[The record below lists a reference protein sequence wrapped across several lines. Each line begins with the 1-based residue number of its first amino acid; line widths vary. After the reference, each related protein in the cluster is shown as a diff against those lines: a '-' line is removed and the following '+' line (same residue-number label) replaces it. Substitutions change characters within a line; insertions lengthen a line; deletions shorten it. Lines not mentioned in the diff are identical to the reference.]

1 VTNQS
6 RAQTLVLRRDQAIA
20 SASPAS
26 PEVQLFLLG
35 GFRLEVDGLPVSL
48 PAGVQRLVAFLGLHR
63 RPLRRVFVAATLW
76 MDADDERA
84 MASLRSALWRLN
96 RPDLGI
102 VDVLGPEIAL
112 AKHIRVDH
120 REALDRGRDLVDLS
134 RGTVSP
140 EWNELL
146 PDLYVNDVLPDWY
159 EEWAVLERERFRQV
173 RLHVLERMCER
184 LTDAGF
190 YALAVLAG
198 LAAVEAE
205 PLRES
210 AHRVVMRAYAAEG
223 NAGEAI
229 RQYRSCRDLLAREL
243 GVEPSPQM
251 ERLLLDLS
259 RR

>member
-1 VTNQS
+1 
-6 RAQTLVLRRDQAIA
+6 
-20 SASPAS
+20 
-26 PEVQLFLLG
+26 
-35 GFRLEVDGLPVSL
+35 
-48 PAGVQRLVAFLGLHR
+48 
-63 RPLRRVFVAATLW
+63 
-76 MDADDERA
+76 
-84 MASLRSALWRLN
+84 
-96 RPDLGI
+96 
-102 VDVLGPEIAL
+102 
-112 AKHIRVDH
+112 
-120 REALDRGRDLVDLS
+120 
-134 RGTVSP
+134 
-140 EWNELL
+140 
-146 PDLYVNDVLPDWY
+146 VNDLLPDWY

-184 LTDAGF
+184 LTDAGLH
-190 YALAVLAG
+190 ALAVLAG

-251 ERLLLDLS
+251 ERLLLDLC